1 MCIPVLQCIAVCCRV
16 LQCVAEYGSV
26 LQCVAVCDGVLQC
39 NAVCSFTWL
48 TQCHSPGSVASRT
61 ILWTNLRSTASG
73 WLAYMPSHAYSTLG
87 VWILSNSIIVLR
99 HMCEYIRRDTCPC
112 TPSLRWA
119 CGQLSNKVGFSHTYT
134 YISLCT
140 TWACGQ
146 LSNMVV
152 WGYICLSGYMPLHT
166 FPVVGL

>member
-1 MCIPVLQCIAVCCRV
+1 
-16 LQCVAEYGSV
+16 
-26 LQCVAVCDGVLQC
+26 VLQC

-87 VWILSNSIIVLR
+87 VWIMSNSIIVLR